1 MIALLL
7 AAGLAAPAVEGVEMK
22 ICYAIERQAEKI
34 MSLRQRGLSLAEFMS
49 DIDKSKN
56 KKLGRIKPM
65 VIAAYSVPRYET
77 AGMIAKA
84 IDDFKDE
91 RFLACIKSIDDK
103 PL

>member
-7 AAGLAAPAVEGVEMK
+7 AAGLAVPTAESIEMK

-49 DIDKSKN
+49 EIDKSKN

-91 RFLACIKSIDDK
+91 QFLACIKSMGNK